1 MDFAVARRN
10 MVECQLR
17 TNRITQEAVIA
28 AMGEVPRERFVPD
41 DLANIAYVDEDLAVG
56 GERYLVEPM
65 VLGRLLQECRANLD
79 DVALLV
85 GCGTGYSAAVL
96 SKLCGAVF
104 ALESDGT
111 FAEKASSL
119 LATLGADNAVVVE
132 GPLDKG
138 WPGEAPYNLIVFDGA
153 VAEVP
158 KAIQDQLA
166 DDGRL
171 VAVVC
176 DDQELGRATL
186 MEKRGG
192 VLSSRTLFDANTPM
206 LPGFA
211 KSAGFV
217 F

>member
-17 TNRITQEAVIA
+17 TNRITQDAVIA

-65 VLGRLLQECRANLD
+65 VLGRLLQEGRANLD
-79 DVALLV
+79 DIALLV

-104 ALESDGT
+104 ALESDGA
-111 FAEKASSL
+111 FAGKASSL

-153 VAEVP
+153 VADVP
-158 KAIQDQLA
+158 DAIIDQLA

-176 DDQELGRATL
+176 DDQDVGRATL

-192 VLSSRTLFDANTPM
+192 VVSSRTLFDANTPM

>member
-17 TNRITQEAVIA
+17 TNRITQDAVIA

-41 DLANIAYVDEDLAVG
+41 NLANIAYVDEDLAVG
-56 GERYLVEPM
+56 DERYLVEPM
-65 VLGRLLQECRANLD
+65 VLGRLLQESRADQD
-79 DVALLV
+79 DIALLV

-104 ALESDGT
+104 ALESNT
-111 FAEKASSL
+111 ALAAKASSL

-132 GPLDKG
+132 GPLEKG

-153 VAEVP
+153 VADMP
-158 KAIQDQLA
+158 PTILDQLA
-166 DDGRL
+166 DSGRL
-171 VAVVC
+171 LAVIR
-176 DDQELGRATL
+176 DDQNVGRATL

-192 VLSSRTLFDANTPM
+192 VVSSRTLFDANTPM

>member
-17 TNRITQEAVIA
+17 TNRITQDAVIA

-41 DLANIAYVDEDLAVG
+41 NLANIAYVDEDLAVG

-65 VLGRLLQECRANLD
+65 VLGRLLQESRANLD

-96 SKLCGAVF
+96 SKLCSAVF

-111 FAEKASSL
+111 FA
-119 LATLGADNAVVVE
+119 GNNAVVVE

-153 VAEVP
+153 VSELP
-158 KAIQDQLA
+158 SAILDQLA

-176 DDQELGRATL
+176 DDQGVGRATL

-192 VLSSRTLFDANTPM
+192 VVSSRTLFDANTPM